1 MTFKPVTLSLTAA
14 LVFSGFG
21 CHQEAPTSPPAKPRT
36 SAELVTPAILTPR
49 AESPEPTVTG
59 SGRLAE
65 NVEDAVITGKV
76 RAALL
81 GSEDVKGT
89 EINVETHKGV
99 VQLNGFVPTNS
110 DLERAITLAKQVDG
124 VKGVQNSLAVKP
136 S

>member
-1 MTFKPVTLSLTAA
+1 MTFKPGALSLTAA

-21 CHQEAPTSPPAKPRT
+21 CHQEAPTSPPTKPRT

-49 AESPEPTVTG
+49 AESPEPTVG
-59 SGRLAE
+59 GRLAE